1 MTASSCRPEFKQDAD
16 EKLSRIR
23 SGDTSGKELL
33 FVGLHVRRGD
43 YVEFGRQV
51 LNEKKRWWQ
60 QNGAH
65 QVLGEEEMDPG
76 YFIEATNHFREDFP
90 DNQIYF
96 VAVSDDLAWVVKHLG
111 KITGLVVAGSHG
123 QDQED
128 HLDPVGKDHVDTVGR
143 DHLNPVGR
151 DHLDPVGRDL
161 ALLAACNHTIVS
173 QGMYGAWGA
182 FLAGGDMFTK
192 YGVLVQHVLS

>member
-1 MTASSCRPEFKQDAD
+1 M
-16 EKLSRIR
+16 
-23 SGDTSGKELL
+23 
-33 FVGLHVRRGD
+33 
-43 YVEFGRQV
+43 
-51 LNEKKRWWQ
+51 
-60 QNGAH
+60 
-65 QVLGEEEMDPG
+65 LGEEEMDPS

-128 HLDPVGKDHVDTVGR
+128 HLDPEGR
-143 DHLNPVGR
+143 DF
-151 DHLDPVGRDL
+151 LDPVGRDL

-192 YGVLVQHVLS
+192 YGVLVQHVLSN

>member
-1 MTASSCRPEFKQDAD
+1 MGPSYFK
-16 EKLSRIR
+16 
-23 SGDTSGKELL
+23 
-33 FVGLHVRRGD
+33 
-43 YVEFGRQV
+43 
-51 LNEKKRWWQ
+51 
-60 QNGAH
+60 
-65 QVLGEEEMDPG
+65 
-76 YFIEATNHFREDFP
+76 EATAHFLEDFP

-96 VAVSDDLAWVVKHLG
+96 VAVSDDLAWVLKHLG
-111 KITGLVVAGSHG
+111 TIPGLVVAGSHG
-123 QDQED
+123 EEGED
-128 HLDPVGKDHVDTVGR
+128 RLDPVGKNHMDPQH
-143 DHLNPVGR
+143 R

>member
-1 MTASSCRPEFKQDAD
+1 M
-16 EKLSRIR
+16 L
-23 SGDTSGKELL
+23 GDKEM
-33 FVGLHVRRGD
+33 G
-43 YVEFGRQV
+43 
-51 LNEKKRWWQ
+51 
-60 QNGAH
+60 
-65 QVLGEEEMDPG
+65 PS
-76 YFIEATNHFREDFP
+76 YFIDATNHFREDFP

-96 VAVSDDLAWVVKHLG
+96 VAVSDDPAWVVKHLG
-111 KITGLVVAGSHG
+111 KINGLVMAGSHG
-123 QDQED
+123 ED
-128 HLDPVGKDHVDTVGR
+128 GEDPV
-143 DHLNPVGR
+143 LVGR